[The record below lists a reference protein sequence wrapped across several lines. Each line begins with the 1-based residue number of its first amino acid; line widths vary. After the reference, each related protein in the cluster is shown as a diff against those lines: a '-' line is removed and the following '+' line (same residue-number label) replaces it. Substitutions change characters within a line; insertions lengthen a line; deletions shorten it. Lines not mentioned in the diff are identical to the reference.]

1 MIAMLNTI
9 LLTLGTACPAPIQPP
24 QPVTWVQD
32 DPKDLPDKRDEVKDL
47 VATLK
52 GHIKKRGKEDA
63 EAIAAVKQLEAEFV
77 KSGLKDRA
85 TIAKEVGNVLKEKR
99 KEIGGVIDNKLFLEC
114 ATALGTLGPESSKVI
129 QAWIGHKSHKKD
141 VQLQERL
148 ILALGKT
155 KDERAVKALLDLL
168 SHHEARV
175 QGAAGT
181 ALGNYGHLDQKVR
194 KDIFEEVMQ
203 TLTGVY
209 NQTQGDTQDIIARE
223 RYDVIAAPMIT
234 TLQVLSRHDERKPP
248 EWRRW
253 WNKNKKGDWDKED

>member
-1 MIAMLNTI
+1 MLNTI
-9 LLTLGTACPAPIQPP
+9 ILTLGAAAPAPVHAPAP
-24 QPVTWVQD
+24 APWVQD
-32 DPKDLPDKRDEVKDL
+32 DPKDLPDKRDEVKEL

-52 GHIKKRGKEDA
+52 GHAKKRGKEDA
-63 EAIAAVKQLEAEFV
+63 EAIATLKLLEAEFA

-99 KEIGGVIDNKLFLEC
+99 KEIDRVIDNKLFLEA
-114 ATALGTLGPESSKVI
+114 ATALGSMGPESSKGL
-129 QAWIGHKSHKKD
+129 QSWIGHKSHKKD
-141 VQLQERL
+141 VELQERL
-148 ILALGKT
+148 ILSLGKT
-155 KDERAVKALLDLL
+155 KDEKAVKSLLDLL

-181 ALGNYGHLDQKVR
+181 ALGNYGHLDQKAR
-194 KDIFEEVMQ
+194 KDIFEEVLQ

-223 RYDVIAAPMIT
+223 RYDVIAAPMTT
-234 TLQVLSRHDERKPP
+234 TLQVLSKHDERKPP

-253 WNKNKKGDWDKED
+253 WNKNKKVDWDKGD